1 MKASHQHKLR
11 ISQPGD
17 ALEREADRVADQV
30 MRMHGPALDAAG
42 IGAVAIRGA
51 LQRKTQDPQGAGAM
65 APGLDSI
72 AATLRQGGRA
82 LDPAARAFLEP
93 RFGIDFS
100 AVRIHTGSQAAASAR
115 AINARAYTVGS
126 DVVFDTGEYAPH
138 RDSGMRLLAHELAH
152 VVQQGAARAASPG
165 AGGQATAGR
174 IASAAPQAIYRDTRS
189 RVDETVEKEARRDE
203 VDAFLASRL
212 SLYKVALVGMQI
224 HVSLPR
230 AYEWTKRY
238 TDRALTEAAV
248 GAALNALYMGGVTTE
263 QARKVWSEV
272 VGRTVRLMPAQAQAR
287 ASTQY
292 AGYLVIDGP
301 ALQKISSALNLTP
314 RHLVEPWRLKIGE
327 AKLIEMALLQ
337 VVGAFDRLVP
347 YFAPEDLAAAGLS
360 VEMIRLL
367 LDKHLDSMIDVA
379 RRHAAARPWRQA
391 FERNLA
397 LHWAEREP
405 MFADLDPA
413 PPEQWARTV
422 LDLAAATRDTL
433 RKQHAREV
441 EERRRHA
448 RNEHLRPHEIP
459 VEDAARFIL
468 ENFDPAQTARLHTT
482 GWAVHGG
489 LQLTNIKGEPI
500 YLLRVRDGRVIFQ
513 HLGNK
518 RFYEQTLEGFG
529 EEQLYGIY
537 AAAGRKA
544 QGAITLTK
552 WVLGLAGAVFP
563 VVRYGLL
570 ATDVLNAAAQLEAHR
585 AELERHYGSL
595 KLAYA
600 NIDGL
605 LPGVL
610 PRIWDAVLDKRNATL
625 FNPLQNPDAGA
636 WLKAVIRLVML
647 RQARVV
653 SASYAAD
660 AVSGFLNKAW
670 AAMKKGLF
678 ALWEV
683 VEHVIVLV
691 PPIAGSTGV
700 SGQRALDLAQQRLK
714 ELGVVDAMLI
724 GAAISRLSRG
734 DQDRLSREI
743 QDLVS
748 SGTQLLEVVE
758 QSMAW

>member
-1 MKASHQHKLR
+1 MKHFTSTTAPESSSFLQPARSSDNAAAS
-11 ISQPGD
+11 
-17 ALEREADRVADQV
+17 
-30 MRMHGPALDAAG
+30 
-42 IGAVAIRGA
+42 
-51 LQRKTQDPQGAGAM
+51 
-65 APGLDSI
+65 GLDSV
-72 AATLRQGGRA
+72 AATLRQSGRA

-100 AVRIHTGSQAAASAR
+100 AVRIHTDSQAAASAR

-138 RDSGMRLLAHELAH
+138 SDSGRRLLAHELAH
-152 VVQQGAARAASPG
+152 VVQQGAAPAMSLD
-165 AGGQATAGR
+165 AGGRLPPGR
-174 IASAAPQAIYRDTRS
+174 IASAAPLAIYRDIRPHAG
-189 RVDETVEKEARRDE
+189 EAADKRALHDE

-212 SLYKVALVGMQI
+212 GLYKVTLVGMQI
-224 HVSLPR
+224 HVSLSR
-230 AYEWTKRY
+230 TYEWTKRY

-248 GAALNALYMGGVTTE
+248 GAVLNALYMGGATTE
-263 QARKVWSEV
+263 QARKVWDQV
-272 VGRTVRLMPAQAQAR
+272 IGRTVRLVPAQAQAR

-292 AGYLVIDGP
+292 AEYLVIDGP
-301 ALQKISSALNLTP
+301 ALRRISAALNLTP
-314 RHLVEPWRLKIGE
+314 RHMVEPWRLKVGE

-347 YFAPEDLAAAGLS
+347 YFAPEDLAEAGLS
-360 VEMIRLL
+360 VEMIRRL
-367 LDKHLDSMIDVA
+367 LDKHLDSLIDVA
-379 RRHAAARPWRQA
+379 RHHAAARPWRQA

-405 MFADLDPA
+405 VFADLDPA

-448 RNEHLRPHEIP
+448 RNEHLRPHEID
-459 VEDAARFIL
+459 VDDAARFIL
-468 ENFDPAQTARLHTT
+468 ENFDPAQAARLHTT
-482 GWAVHGG
+482 GWEVQGG
-489 LQLTNIKGEPI
+489 QQLTNIKGEPI

-570 ATDVLNAAAQLEAHR
+570 ATDVLNAAAQLQAHR
-585 AELERHYGSL
+585 VELERHYDSL

-610 PRIWDAVLDKRNATL
+610 PRIWDAVLDKRNVAL
-625 FNPLQNPDAGA
+625 FNPLQNPDVGA
-636 WLKAVIRLVML
+636 WLKAIIRLVLL

-653 SASYAAD
+653 SASYAAE

-670 AAMKKGLF
+670 AAMKKGLGV
-678 ALWEV
+678 LWEV
-683 VEHVIVLV
+683 VQHVIVLA

-714 ELGVVDAMLI
+714 ELGVADALFV
-724 GAAISRLSRG
+724 AATIKRLSRG

-743 QDLVS
+743 QDLIS

-758 QSMAW
+758 KSMSW

>member
-1 MKASHQHKLR
+1 MKHFTSTTAPESSSFLQPARSSDNAAAS
-11 ISQPGD
+11 
-17 ALEREADRVADQV
+17 
-30 MRMHGPALDAAG
+30 
-42 IGAVAIRGA
+42 
-51 LQRKTQDPQGAGAM
+51 
-65 APGLDSI
+65 GLDSV
-72 AATLRQGGRA
+72 AATLRQSGRA

-100 AVRIHTGSQAAASAR
+100 AVRIHTDSQAAASAR

-138 RDSGMRLLAHELAH
+138 SDSGRRLLAHELAH
-152 VVQQGAARAASPG
+152 VVQQGAARAVSPD
-165 AGGQATAGR
+165 AGGQPQAGR
-174 IASAAPQAIYRDTRS
+174 IASAAPPAIYRDIRPHAG
-189 RVDETVEKEARRDE
+189 EAADKQALHDE

-212 SLYKVALVGMQI
+212 GLYKVTLVGMQI
-224 HVSLPR
+224 HVSLSR
-230 AYEWTKRY
+230 TYEWTKRY

-248 GAALNALYMGGVTTE
+248 GAVLNALYMGGATTD
-263 QARKVWSEV
+263 QARKVWDQV
-272 VGRTVRLMPAQAQAR
+272 IGRTVRLVPAQAQAR

-292 AGYLVIDGP
+292 AEYLVIDGP
-301 ALQKISSALNLTP
+301 ALRRISAALNLTP
-314 RHLVEPWRLKIGE
+314 RHMVEPWRLKVGE

-347 YFAPEDLAAAGLS
+347 YFAPEDLAEAGLS
-360 VEMIRLL
+360 VEMIRRL
-367 LDKHLDSMIDVA
+367 LDKHLDSLIDVA
-379 RRHAAARPWRQA
+379 RHHAAARPWRQA

-405 MFADLDPA
+405 VFADLDPA

-448 RNEHLRPHEIP
+448 RNEHLRPHEID
-459 VEDAARFIL
+459 VDDAARFIL
-468 ENFDPAQTARLHTT
+468 ENFDPAQAARLHTT
-482 GWAVHGG
+482 GWEVQGG
-489 LQLTNIKGEPI
+489 QQLTNIKGEPI

-570 ATDVLNAAAQLEAHR
+570 ATDVLNAAAQLQAHR
-585 AELERHYGSL
+585 VELERHYDSL

-610 PRIWDAVLDKRNATL
+610 PRIWDAVLDKRNVAL
-625 FNPLQNPDAGA
+625 FNPLQNPDVGA
-636 WLKAVIRLVML
+636 WLKAIIRLVLL

-653 SASYAAD
+653 SASYAAE

-670 AAMKKGLF
+670 AAMKKGLGV
-678 ALWEV
+678 LWEV
-683 VEHVIVLV
+683 VQHVIVLA

-714 ELGVVDAMLI
+714 ELGVADALFV
-724 GAAISRLSRG
+724 AATIKRLSRG

-743 QDLVS
+743 QDLIS

-758 QSMAW
+758 KSMSW

>member
-1 MKASHQHKLR
+1 MRASLQPQLR

-30 MRMHGPALDAAG
+30 MRMPGPTLDRADVGTAPL
-42 IGAVAIRGA
+42 RGA
-51 LQRKTQDPQGAGAM
+51 LQRKTQDPESAEA
-65 APGLDSI
+65 AASGLDSV

-82 LDPAARAFLEP
+82 LDPATRAFLEP
-93 RFGIDFS
+93 RFGVDFS

-126 DVVFDTGEYAPH
+126 DVVFDTGQYAPH
-138 RDSGMRLLAHELAH
+138 HDSGRRLLAHELVH

-165 AGGQATAGR
+165 AGSQAPAGR
-174 IASAAPQAIYRDTRS
+174 IASAAPQAIYRDIWPHA
-189 RVDETVEKEARRDE
+189 VETVDKQAQRDE

-230 AYEWTKRY
+230 AYEWTQRY
-238 TDRALTEAAV
+238 TDRALTEGAV

-272 VGRTVRLMPAQAQAR
+272 VGRAVKLVPAQAR
-287 ASTQY
+287 ARASTPY
-292 AGYLVIDGP
+292 AGYLVIDGS
-301 ALQKISSALNLTP
+301 ALQKISAALNLTP
-314 RHLVEPWRLKIGE
+314 QHMVEPWRLRIGE

-337 VVGAFDRLVP
+337 VAGAFDSLVP
-347 YFAPEDLAAAGLS
+347 YFAPQDLAAAGMS
-360 VEMIRLL
+360 VELIRLL
-367 LDKHLDSMIDVA
+367 LDKHLDSLIDVA
-379 RRHAAARPWRQA
+379 RHHAAADPWRQA

-397 LHWAEREP
+397 LHGAQREP
-405 MFADLDPA
+405 VFADLDQA

-422 LDLAAATRDTL
+422 LDLAAATRETL
-433 RKQHAREV
+433 RKQLAREI

-448 RNEHLRPHEIP
+448 RNEHLRPHEIQ

-468 ENFDPAQTARLHTT
+468 ENFDPVHTARLHTT
-482 GWAVHGG
+482 SWVVHGG
-489 LQLTNIKGEPI
+489 QQLTNIKGEPI
-500 YLLRVRDGRVIFQ
+500 FLLRVKSGRVIFQ
-513 HLGNK
+513 HLGNT

-544 QGAITLTK
+544 QGAIALSK

-563 VVRYGLL
+563 VVWSGLL
-570 ATDVLNAAAQLEAHR
+570 ATDVLNAATKLEANR

-595 KLAYA
+595 TLAYA

-610 PRIWDAVLDKRNATL
+610 PRIWDAVLDKHNATL
-625 FNPLQNPDAGA
+625 FNPLQNPDVGA
-636 WLKAVIRLVML
+636 WLKAIIRLVML
-647 RQARVV
+647 RQARRA
-653 SASYAAD
+653 SASYAAE
-660 AVSGFLNKAW
+660 AVSGFLNTAW
-670 AAMKKGLF
+670 AAMKKGLG

-683 VEHVIVLV
+683 VQHVAALA

-700 SGQRALDLAQQRLK
+700 SGQRALDLVQQRFK
-714 ELGVVDAMLI
+714 ELGVADAVRI
-724 GAAISRLSRG
+724 ESEIRRLSRS
-734 DQDRLSREI
+734 DLDRLSFEI
-743 QDLVS
+743 QDLIS
-748 SGTQLLEVVE
+748 SGTQLLEVVKK
-758 QSMAW
+758 SMSW